1 VARTVRTIALLSLI
15 LAMAGVAPPRG
26 SVAGSQA
33 PQQPAPRFR
42 TGVDVVEV
50 AVLVRDRE
58 GKPITDLTRDEIT
71 VLENGTPQALV
82 AFEKVSLP
90 VRAAEVPQRAV
101 QVPLDV
107 ASNRIQAVVLRGD
120 GRKSDVRL
128 VVEVLGRALRF
139 DEQGGRFNERLELA
153 LMTVNDGGRA
163 SNGTSINIDLRLTPE
178 DLGRVR
184 GTGVR
189 WLSALELPPGRHQ
202 LRVAGRAA
210 GTGISGM
217 ITHDIVVPAARRNG
231 LEMSGVTLTSAPS
244 VLMITKGKPWLDQAL
259 PTPPTAARTFVAG
272 DQIVAA
278 VEVYRQG
285 SAAAA
290 ATLVARIDRRDGSP
304 SGFEDRRVVQATGP
318 GSEQVG
324 FPISTAKLPPG
335 RYVLRVTLEAPGAE
349 PLERAV
355 PFEVVGR

>member
-1 VARTVRTIALLSLI
+1 
-15 LAMAGVAPPRG
+15 M
-26 SVAGSQA
+26 
-33 PQQPAPRFR
+33 
-42 TGVDVVEV
+42 
-50 AVLVRDRE
+50 
-58 GKPITDLTRDEIT
+58 
-71 VLENGTPQALV
+71 
-82 AFEKVSLP
+82 
-90 VRAAEVPQRAV
+90 
-101 QVPLDV
+101 
-107 ASNRIQAVVLRGD
+107 RGD

-153 LMTVNDGGRA
+153 LLTVNDGGRA

-178 DLGRVR
+178 DLARVR
-184 GTGVR
+184 STGVR
-189 WLSALELPPGRHQ
+189 WLSALDLPPGRHQ

-217 ITHDIVVPAARRNG
+217 ITHDIVVPASRRNG
-231 LEMSGVTLTSAPS
+231 LDMSSVTLTSVPS
-244 VLMITKGKPWLDQAL
+244 VLMITKGKPWLEQAL

-285 SAAAA
+285 SAAPG
-290 ATLVARIDRRDGSP
+290 ATLIARIDRRDGSP
-304 SGFEDRRVVQATGP
+304 SGFEERHAVQAGGP

-324 FPISTAKLPPG
+324 FPISTAKLPAG
-335 RYVLRVTLEAPGAE
+335 RYVLRVRLEASGAE